1 MVTRWPPFRCIK
13 FLHSAAPHQSSLYSI
28 DMLFLEVSVAY
39 PEVCN
44 TWDPSATE
52 VWRGD
57 YAEENQGS
65 TSALI

>member
-1 MVTRWPPFRCIK
+1 
-13 FLHSAAPHQSSLYSI
+13 
-28 DMLFLEVSVAY
+28 MLFLEVSVAY

-52 VWRGD
+52 VWKWD